1 MCSKKIDCVAGITLC
16 LGFVLLTAGCTDYVR
31 PRRPSAPRPPVVST
45 PLPAP
50 PAAAPARPPA
60 AAKPPSVEAKPL
72 PEAPPSAR
80 TVASLQLTEQ
90 GRTLLEQGKPDD
102 AISVLER
109 AVTVS
114 PTNGQNYY
122 YLAEAWLAK
131 KNTQQAEE
139 FNRLAGLYLQGDP
152 QWMVRVLEQRRRIA
166 APADH

>member
-1 MCSKKIDCVAGITLC
+1 MCSKRIDLVAGIVC

-31 PRRPSAPRPPVVST
+31 PRRPSTPRPPVVSA
-45 PLPAP
+45 PLPPPVATPAP
-50 PAAAPARPPA
+50 PAAG
-60 AAKPPSVEAKPL
+60 AKPPSAEEKPA
-72 PEAPPSAR
+72 PEERPSAR

-90 GRTLLEQGKPDD
+90 GRILLEQGKTDD

-122 YLAEAWLAK
+122 YLAEAWLTKENTSQAK
-131 KNTQQAEE
+131 E

-152 QWMVRVLEQRRRIA
+152 QWMVRVLEQRGRVKRREE
-166 APADH
+166 